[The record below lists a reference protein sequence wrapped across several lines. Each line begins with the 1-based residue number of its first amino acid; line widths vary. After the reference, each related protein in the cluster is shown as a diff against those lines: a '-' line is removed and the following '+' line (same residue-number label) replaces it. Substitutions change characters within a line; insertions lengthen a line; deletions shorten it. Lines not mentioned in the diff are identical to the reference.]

1 MYLLKLD
8 WYHCDMLTSTR
19 KAAILRRIKE
29 TGAAS
34 VNDLAAYVDV
44 SESTIRRD
52 LNSMSAD
59 GLLRRVR
66 GGGSVE
72 SDAIP
77 FHDVV
82 ERSSSSKE
90 KIARRAAELVSDGDV
105 VALDI
110 GTTTAFVARALRG
123 KSITVITSSIAVL
136 DELRDDSAV
145 EVVLLGGVLRR
156 SYHSLVGSLTDNAL
170 SQLRANISIIGTS
183 GILSDGT
190 VMDSTGIEVPVKRG
204 LLAAGSHTVLVADE
218 TKFPGTGILSV
229 CAASDINTLVTSEVS
244 DPQTLAVF
252 RSAGSEVLFP

>member
-1 MYLLKLD
+1 MAI
-8 WYHCDMLTSTR
+8 MLTSSR
-19 KAAILRRIKE
+19 KAAILQRIKE

-34 VNDLAAYVDV
+34 VNDLAMYVDV

-52 LNSMSAD
+52 LNSLSAD

-72 SDAIP
+72 TDAMP
-77 FHDVV
+77 FHEVV
-82 ERSSSSKE
+82 KKSSSSKE

-123 KSITVITSSIAVL
+123 KTITVITSSLAVL
-136 DELRDDSAV
+136 DELRDDQGV
-145 EVVLLGGVLRR
+145 ELVLLGGVLRR
-156 SYHSLVGSLTDNAL
+156 SYHSLVGSLTDTAL
-170 SQLRANISIIGTS
+170 EQLRANISIIGTS
-183 GILSDGT
+183 GILPDGT

-204 LLAAGSHTVLVADE
+204 LLTAGSHTVLVADE
-218 TKFPGTGILSV
+218 TKFPGTGLLSV
-229 CAASDINTLVTSEVS
+229 CAASAINTLVTSEAS
-244 DPQTLAVF
+244 DAQTLEAF